1 MPSHR
6 VLQYRGLLNLC
17 GPLAGR
23 LSMLAEQRHQYIL
36 AQVTKNGALS
46 VAELVRELNV
56 SRETIRRDLN
66 TLAARGLVVTT
77 HGGALSGDRREPDLD
92 VREAAN
98 ASAKRAIGERAAD
111 LVPDG
116 ASLIIDSGSTTQA
129 VARALTGRH
138 RLTVYTND
146 WRIALLLA
154 CSIPFFTSN
163 VIRMISWIPFLGRE
177 GILNTAVLAT
187 HLVSKPLDFLLF
199 SDFAVVVAYVH
210 IFTLMMVAP
219 IVNSMAKID
228 KDLVT
233 AARDAGASEFQIARD
248 IVIPL
253 SKTGIALGSVL
264 VLTQVMGD
272 YYIVHVLGGG
282 KSAGVV
288 SGISTQLVAFEYPPA
303 AASSVVLLVV
313 VIALVG
319 CIFSLV
325 DVRKELAG

>member
-1 MPSHR
+1 MSLTARIDHDVAMGAPVARGARKNWPGAVVSW
-6 VLQYRGLLNLC
+6 LQAA
-17 GPLAGR
+17 PLALILLLMFVAPLGFVVVVSFFDYGR
-23 LSMLAEQRHQYIL
+23 VDIIPAFLLDNYVEVFTSEI
-36 AQVTKNGALS
+36 
-46 VAELVRELNV
+46 
-56 SRETIRRDLN
+56 TIRQYLQ
-66 TLAARGLVVTT
+66 TLEYAVLVEAITLVVGFLVAYFLTF
-77 HGGALSGDRREPDLD
+77 H
-92 VREAAN
+92 VRT
-98 ASAKRAIGERAAD
+98 
-111 LVPDG
+111 L
-116 ASLIIDSGSTTQA
+116 Q
-129 VARALTGRH
+129 
-138 RLTVYTND
+138 

-219 IVNSMAKID
+219 IVNSMGKID
-228 KDLVT
+228 RDLITV
-233 AARDAGASEFQIARD
+233 ARDAGASEFQIVRD